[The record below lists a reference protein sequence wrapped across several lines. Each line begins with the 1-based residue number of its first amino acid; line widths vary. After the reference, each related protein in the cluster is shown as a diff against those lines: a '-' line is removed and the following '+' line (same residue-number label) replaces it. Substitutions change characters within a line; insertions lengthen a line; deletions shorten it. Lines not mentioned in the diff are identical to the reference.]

1 MITLG
6 HHGGALY
13 FWGQGRTF
21 LHRANL
27 FFYVKPVRKVRLR
40 HTASISRLLYGEE
53 PHGTGTSGIVKKD
66 QEFGSSSGTSI
77 TSTSFSIGCLTQTE
91 KKTITKSTECGRGGG
106 GGRQLVASVA
116 SVVEP
121 VKS

>member
-1 MITLG
+1 MVVPYISG
-6 HHGGALY
+6 V
-13 FWGQGRTF
+13 
-21 LHRANL
+21 RAGL
-27 FFYVKPVRKVRLR
+27 SFTGPTYFFYVKPVRKVRLR

-91 KKTITKSTECGRGGG
+91 KKTITKSTG
-106 GGRQLVASVA
+106 S
-116 SVVEP
+116 
-121 VKS
+121 